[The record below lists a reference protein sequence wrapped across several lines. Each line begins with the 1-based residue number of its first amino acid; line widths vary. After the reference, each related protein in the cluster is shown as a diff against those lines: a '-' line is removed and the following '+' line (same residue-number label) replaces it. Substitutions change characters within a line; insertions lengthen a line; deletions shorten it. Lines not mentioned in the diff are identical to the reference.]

1 MPIQSP
7 YAPLGIPEKN
17 ILHYL
22 FLQERQ
28 EPTTDKP
35 IWIEASNTSVYL
47 TRQTLLQWA
56 TRLAIGFDKLRDAE
70 KRLIVQ
76 PGDAVMIFSSNQVM
90 IPVAYLGTV
99 GSGRIF
105 SGVNAAFTVRGTYA
119 D

>member
-7 YAPLGIPEKN
+7 YTPLGIPEKN

-22 FLQERQ
+22 FPEERQ
-28 EPTTDKP
+28 EPTIDKP

-47 TRQTLLQWA
+47 TRRTLLQWA

-70 KRLIVQ
+70 KRLVVQ
-76 PGDAVMIFSSNQVM
+76 PGDVVMIFSSNQVM

-105 SGVNAAFTVRGTYA
+105 SGANATFTVRGTYA